1 MKNETLELAKALL
14 ARPSVS
20 PEDGGCQ
27 QLIIDRLVPLGFR
40 AETIAGGGVTNLWI
54 RRGTA
59 RPLVALAGPTDVVP
73 PGPLEMWH
81 TDPFVPT
88 IREGQLHARGAADM
102 KTSIAAFVVACE
114 RIVAAHPGHPGSLAI
129 LVTSDEEGPA
139 VDGTVRVVEA
149 LKARGETIDYCIV
162 GEPTSVERFG
172 DTIKNGRRGSLSG
185 RLSVKGIQCHLA
197 YPHRGRNPIL
207 QFAPALA
214 ELAATRW
221 DEGNAHFP
229 PTAWQVSNV
238 HGGTGAT
245 NIIPGEVVVDFNFR
259 FSTESTAEG
268 LKARV
273 HEVLDRHGLEYSL
286 DWVLGGK
293 PFLTARGRLV
303 ETLSRVVERVSGVKP
318 EISTTGGTSD
328 GRFIIDVCPEVVEF
342 GPVNRSIHKVN
353 EAVSLAEI
361 EPLAD
366 VYRLACEEL
375 LGVK

>member
-1 MKNETLELAKALL
+1 MKSETLELAKALL

-27 QLIIDRLVPLGFR
+27 QLIVDRLVPLGFR

-59 RPLVALAGPTDVVP
+59 RPLVALAGHTDVVP

-114 RIVAAHPGHPGSLAI
+114 RIVAAHPGHPGSLAL

-185 RLSVKGIQCHLA
+185 RLAVKGIQCHLA

-214 ELAATRW
+214 ELAATKW

-229 PTAWQVSNV
+229 PTAWQVSNI